1 MLQLYCITGKRIF
14 RSLFHSLLNDG
25 IITPRERRKIKRNK
39 IKENVMSLYSAW
51 QDRIEALD
59 GNEEYEAFWKEY
71 FEHEKENYKKI
82 LGAKNPVLKGK
93 LSEVAASFNMKPET
107 FLGFLDGAN
116 TSLTEELDLENLTED
131 SELNCTFDFEKLLFN
146 MHSAKADWLY
156 ELEEWVD
163 IFDEEKRL
171 DIRKLH
177 AKSKTVINTEEK
189 IGRNDPCPC
198 GSGKK
203 YKKCCINK

>member
-1 MLQLYCITGKRIF
+1 
-14 RSLFHSLLNDG
+14 
-25 IITPRERRKIKRNK
+25 
-39 IKENVMSLYSAW
+39 MSLYSAW

-59 GNEEYEAFWKEY
+59 GQEEYEAFWKEY

-82 LGAKNPVLKGK
+82 LGAKNPLLKGK

-116 TSLTEELDLENLTED
+116 TSFTEELDLENLTED
-131 SELNCTFDFEKLLFN
+131 SELACTFDFEKLLFN

-156 ELEEWVD
+156 ELEEWAD

-177 AKSKTVINTEEK
+177 AKSKTVVNTEEK